1 MFLSEK
7 FQQFYGE
14 VLRVKAK
21 VSEGTW
27 VFEGQGAAAA
37 DTSPTAVWRR
47 LSSMLERQALEAGRE
62 GGDFGVEIYRRAQ
75 YAMAALADEIFIH
88 LDWAGR
94 ETWRQS
100 LLEQKLFNSHRAG
113 EELFVRI
120 DALLR
125 DRESAQA
132 ELARIYLIVL
142 ALGFQ
147 GKFRGQPD
155 ADLELKA
162 YREQL
167 HRFIHGR
174 EPQAVRGNE
183 QLVPM
188 AYASTLDDGRAS
200 TLPYL
205 KPWLWAVAAVLLLW
219 LAGTHFIWRRSVQ
232 EIEPLVKRINA
243 ESHAGPTSI
252 AQQGGR

>member
-1 MFLSEK
+1 MFLIEK

-27 VFEGQGAAAA
+27 VFEAQGAQA

-47 LSSMLERQALEAGRE
+47 LSSMLERQALEASRE

-75 YAMAALADEIFIH
+75 YAMAALADEIFLH

-94 ETWRQS
+94 EPWRQS

-113 EELFVRI
+113 EELFERM

-125 DRESAQA
+125 DRDSIQV

-147 GKFRGQPD
+147 GKYRGTPEAD
-155 ADLELKA
+155 AELES
-162 YREQL
+162 YRDHL

-183 QLVPM
+183 HLVPL
-188 AYASTLDDGRAS
+188 AYASTLDDGQPS
-200 TLPYL
+200 TVPYL
-205 KPWLWAVAAVLLLW
+205 KPWLWATAIVVLLW
-219 LAGTHFIWRRSVQ
+219 LAGTHFLWRRSVQ
-232 EIEPLVKRINA
+232 ELEPVVKRINSEEPA
-243 ESHAGPTSI
+243 IPTAI
-252 AQQGGR
+252 AQRGGR